1 MKTLQ
6 ENKHLSKFA
15 PPLRLSNDD
24 IIKQYQSFT
33 HAALLKEV
41 FNSLP
46 VIIIILNDERQIV
59 YSNEALI
66 QHLGIKK
73 ISDIIGM
80 RPGEVL
86 HCIHSEKMEAGC
98 GTSHECRFCGTGN
111 ILLESQSTKE
121 PVSNESRIT
130 AQIDGETVAYDLQ
143 VTSKPF
149 MHSDQWF
156 YMLTIQDISDRKRR
170 RALERI
176 FFHDVTNTAFGLKGH
191 VDFLI
196 DTNNPETTHNSLPLL
211 KTCSDSLV
219 EEINSQMIIASA
231 ENNDLKPVPTEFIA
245 VDTIKDVV
253 YHMEKHYSALGKN
266 IQCINRGE
274 TCVLYTDERLLKRVL
289 INMLKNA
296 LEASEQ
302 GDTITLGCRL
312 QNNEIEFTVNNPGH
326 ISEEVR
332 SQIFQRSFSTK
343 GTGRGLGTYSMKLLT
358 EKYLNG
364 RISFSSE
371 ESSGITFSIS
381 LPLKHSR
388 SEEHSQ

>member
-1 MKTLQ
+1 MA
-6 ENKHLSKFA
+6 LSRRDF
-15 PPLRLSNDD
+15 
-24 IIKQYQSFT
+24 IKASAAA
-33 HAALLKEV
+33 AAL
-41 FNSLP
+41 SMSGLP
-46 VIIIILNDERQIV
+46 VNAIADSQ
-59 YSNEALI
+59 
-66 QHLGIKK
+66 
-73 ISDIIGM
+73 
-80 RPGEVL
+80 
-86 HCIHSEKMEAGC
+86 MEYGRAQ
-98 GTSHECRFCGTGN
+98 CRFCGTGN

-130 AQIDGETVAYDLQ
+130 AQIDGETIAYDLQ

-196 DTNNPETTHNSLPLL
+196 DTNNPEITHNSLPLL

-231 ENNDLKPVPTEFIA
+231 ESNDLRPVPSEFLPADTMKA
-245 VDTIKDVV
+245 VVF
-253 YHMEKHYSALGKN
+253 HMEKHYSALGKN
-266 IQCINRGE
+266 IQSIHRGE
-274 TCVLYTDERLLKRVL
+274 TSVLYADERLLKRVL

-312 QNNEIEFTVNNPGH
+312 KNNEIEFTVNNPGH

-358 EKYLNG
+358 EKYLDG

-371 ESSGITFSIS
+371 ENSGITFSIS
-381 LPLKHSR
+381 LPLKHSL
-388 SEEHSQ
+388 SKEKS